1 MPRRYSLYASSVAV
15 AEALAILRGCE
26 LGIFLGFNS
35 VIIESDSLESCQRDV
50 LANGSWETFP
60 ALIKSKKFGE
70 SFQDYRWSWI
80 PRLANMVADHLTS
93 QQSQEMCDFTWV
105 NRPPS
110 FLVHVLN
117 NDGFPCPPSFVMIV

>member
-35 VIIESDSLESCQRDV
+35 VIIESDSLESISCLRDV

-60 ALIKSKKFGE
+60 ALIKSKKLGE

-80 PRLANMVADHLTS
+80 PRLANMAANYLTS
-93 QQSQEMCDFTWV
+93 QQSQEM
-105 NRPPS
+105 
-110 FLVHVLN
+110 
-117 NDGFPCPPSFVMIV
+117 